1 MCMCVCPLS
10 FLHAC
15 LVPLKLTDS
24 ARDGT
29 RICSACWLQFH
40 VLREK
45 GTEPP
50 GSGKY
55 DKFYEKGVY
64 KCAGCGSVL
73 YKCVLGRAVNT
84 EH

>member
-1 MCMCVCPLS
+1 
-10 FLHAC
+10 
-15 LVPLKLTDS
+15 
-24 ARDGT
+24 
-29 RICSACWLQFH
+29 LQFH